1 MIFFDINHSKNIF
14 TMNYYKVNRLVAEE
28 LNLTTER
35 NRTKDGAYI
44 LWYADINRLGS
55 MADIGGIM
63 RRIGGLVLSPNEARN
78 ELYGVKNTPLP
89 VAEDERYILPQD
101 KVNNSGTPAEDM
113 KPDETNADADNAESM
128 ANTDNGVEG
137 AGGEVS
143 TDEDGG
149 DADADSTETSTEENA
164 SVSEE
169 GGEA

>member
-1 MIFFDINHSKNIF
+1 
-14 TMNYYKVNRLVAEE
+14 MNYFKVNKLVAEE

-55 MADIGGIM
+55 MADVNGIM
-63 RRIGGLVLSPNEARN
+63 RRIGGLELSPNEARN
-78 ELYGVKNTPLP
+78 ELYGVHNEPLP
-89 VAEDERYILPQD
+89 VAEDERYILPQN
-101 KVNNSGTPAEDM
+101 KVNNAGAPAEYI
-113 KPDETNADADNAESM
+113 KPVETDVAA
-128 ANTDNGVEG
+128 DNGVEG
-137 AGGEVS
+137 ACDEGS

-149 DADADSTETSTEENA
+149 DADADSTETSTEMNTNEDA

>member
-1 MIFFDINHSKNIF
+1 
-14 TMNYYKVNRLVAEE
+14 MNYFKVNKLVAEE

-55 MADIGGIM
+55 MADVNGIM
-63 RRIGGLVLSPNEARN
+63 RRIGGLELSPNEARN
-78 ELYGVKNTPLP
+78 ELYGVHNEPLP
-89 VAEDERYILPQD
+89 VAEDERYILPQN
-101 KVNNSGTPAEDM
+101 KVNNVGAPAEYM
-113 KPDETNADADNAESM
+113 KPVETDVAAGNAESM
-128 ANTDNGVEG
+128 GNADNGVEG
-137 AGGEVS
+137 ACDEGS

-149 DADADSTETSTEENA
+149 DADADSTETSTEMNTNEDA

>member
-1 MIFFDINHSKNIF
+1 
-14 TMNYYKVNRLVAEE
+14 MNYYKVNRLVAEE

-101 KVNNSGTPAEDM
+101 KVNNVGTPAEDM
-113 KPDETNADADNAESM
+113 KPDETDAAADNAENM
-128 ANTDNGVEG
+128 GNADNSVEG
-137 AGGEVS
+137 AGDEGSTDKGS

-149 DADADSTETSTEENA
+149 DADSTETSTEISTEENA

>member
-1 MIFFDINHSKNIF
+1 
-14 TMNYYKVNRLVAEE
+14 MNYYKVNRLVAEE

-63 RRIGGLVLSPNEARN
+63 RRIGGLVLLPNEARN
-78 ELYGVKNTPLP
+78 ELCGVKNTPLP
-89 VAEDERYILPQD
+89 IAEDERYILPQD

-113 KPDETNADADNAESM
+113 KPDETNAAADNAESM
-128 ANTDNGVEG
+128 GNTDNGVEG

-143 TDEDGG
+143 TDEYGG